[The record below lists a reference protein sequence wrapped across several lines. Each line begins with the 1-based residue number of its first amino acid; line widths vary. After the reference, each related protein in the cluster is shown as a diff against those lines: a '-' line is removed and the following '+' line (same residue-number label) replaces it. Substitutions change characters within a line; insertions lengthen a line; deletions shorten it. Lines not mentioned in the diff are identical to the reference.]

1 MCPDKTLL
9 SAYYD
14 GEVSSPWMEQI
25 RDHLEECSTCSALVK
40 GFASQSEQLQS
51 LPEPVLTSE
60 FSDIQRMIRQRHT
73 VQDSTP
79 SWSFSGWSGIPV
91 AAAAAAVLAFF
102 FGFLT
107 AGNVTPSASYMA
119 PPIAVSEGWSIP
131 AGDLTVPGEDINQL
145 LSFLEP
151 SDSQLFT
158 QETSMELPVDMN
170 FDIYGDSQLLKT
182 ASLDGSGLR

>member
-14 GEVSSPWMEQI
+14 GEVSSPWKEQI
-25 RDHLEECSTCSALVK
+25 QEHLEECLSCRALVE
-40 GFASQSEQLQS
+40 GFAAQSEQLHS
-51 LPEPVLTSE
+51 LPEPVLSSD

-73 VQDSTP
+73 VHDSTP
-79 SWSFSGWSGIPV
+79 AWRSSGWSGIPV

-102 FGFLT
+102 FGFLS
-107 AGNVTPSASYMA
+107 AGNVSPSASYMA

-131 AGDLTVPGEDINQL
+131 AGDLMVPGEDINQL
-145 LSFLEP
+145 LSYLEP

-170 FDIYGDSQLLKT
+170 FDIYGDSQLMKT
-182 ASLDGSGLR
+182 ASLDGSGFR